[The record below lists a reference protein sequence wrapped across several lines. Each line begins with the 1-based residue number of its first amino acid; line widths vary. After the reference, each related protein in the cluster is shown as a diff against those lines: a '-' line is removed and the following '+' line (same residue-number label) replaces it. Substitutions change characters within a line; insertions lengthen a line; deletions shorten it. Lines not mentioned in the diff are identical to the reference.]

1 MQTYSVAVL
10 GATGA
15 VGRQMLRVLAERAF
29 PVGRLIA
36 LAGTH
41 SAGTTVAFGEEQIS
55 VQTAENADFSGV
67 DIVLG
72 AAENDVARAMATE
85 ITQSGAVFID
95 NSSAFRLDPTVPLV
109 VPQINPEDVKN
120 HKGIIANPNC
130 TTTIA
135 LTAVAPLRALAP
147 IRSIWAATY
156 QAVSGVGTA
165 GVRELTEQ
173 TRALLQGK
181 AYPPQAFAHRIAFN
195 LIPCIGE
202 EQLLGYTSEEMKLQY
217 EGRKILHTPDLAVSC
232 TCVRVPVMRS
242 HSVALS
248 VGFDWAVDAAQAREI
263 LSEAPGCLLTDDLR
277 HGEYPMPLA
286 ASDQDGVLVGRVRPD
301 LTDECRLSLF
311 CCGDQLRRGA
321 ATNAVEIAELLIGH
335 NCKF

>member
-1 MQTYSVAVL
+1 MKEYTVAVL

-15 VGRQMLRVLAERAF
+15 VGREMLRVLAERAF
-29 PVGRLIA
+29 PVGKLIA
-36 LAGTH
+36 VAGTR
-41 SAGTTVAFGEEQIS
+41 SAGTVLRFGTSEIDVQLSETV
-55 VQTAENADFSGV
+55 DFSTV

-72 AAENDVARAMATE
+72 AAENDVARALATA
-85 ITQSGAVFID
+85 ITEAGAVFID

-109 VPQINPEDVKN
+109 VPQINPEDVKD

-147 IRSIWAATY
+147 IQSIWAATY
-156 QAVSGVGTA
+156 QAVSGAGAA

-181 AYPPQAFAHRIAFN
+181 AYPPQAFAHQIAFN
-195 LIPCIGE
+195 LIPQIGE

-217 EGRKILHTPDLAVSC
+217 EGRKILHAPDLTVSC

-248 VGFDWAVDAAQAREI
+248 IGFDRAVDADAAREI

-277 HGEYPMPLA
+277 HGEYPMPLL

-301 LTDECRLSLF
+301 PTDECRLNLF

-321 ATNAVEIAELLIGH
+321 ATNAVEIAELLIG
-335 NCKF
+335 NDSKF